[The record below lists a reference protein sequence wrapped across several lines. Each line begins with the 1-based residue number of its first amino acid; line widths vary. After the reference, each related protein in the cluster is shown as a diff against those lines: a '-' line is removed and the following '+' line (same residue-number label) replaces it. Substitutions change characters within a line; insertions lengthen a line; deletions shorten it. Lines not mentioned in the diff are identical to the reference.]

1 MQLATETRMSSRN
14 FIRLFRQH
22 SGMNFPEYLQHK
34 RIELTCHLLIE
45 TDNKMASISKIV
57 GYQDTAHFREVFRK
71 LIGISPSEYR
81 KSQ

>member
-1 MQLATETRMSSRN
+1 MFQ
-14 FIRLFRQH
+14 
-22 SGMNFPEYLQHK
+22 YLQHK
-34 RIELTCHLLIE
+34 RIELACHLLIE

-71 LIGISPSEYR
+71 LIGISTSEYH

>member
-1 MQLATETRMSSRN
+1 
-14 FIRLFRQH
+14 
-22 SGMNFPEYLQHK
+22 
-34 RIELTCHLLIE
+34 
-45 TDNKMASISKIV
+45 MANISKSV